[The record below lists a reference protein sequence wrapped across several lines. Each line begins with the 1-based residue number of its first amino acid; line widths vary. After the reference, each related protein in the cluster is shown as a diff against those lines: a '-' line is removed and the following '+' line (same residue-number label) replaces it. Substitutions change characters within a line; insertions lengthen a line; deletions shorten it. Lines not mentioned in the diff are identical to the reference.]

1 MSELPL
7 QSMLDGVPHPYAIIG
22 SDYRILAANQQY
34 CKQFDCSLD
43 SVVGRTCHSVE
54 HRSDVPCRQHGQEC
68 PLDRALSDNQ
78 QSRMINIHPDKA
90 GNDVHLQVTATP
102 LKHNGDMPPMVGM
115 LVQPVESEEMQRKA
129 ETPRVL
135 VGQSSALLRLT
146 SLLYRAAPTSTTI
159 LIEGE
164 SGVGKEC
171 AASYVHHYSSRNKG
185 PFVVVDCGALGE
197 SLIESELFGYEKGAF
212 TGAQQRKKGL
222 FEAADGGTLFI
233 DEIGEMPLELQ
244 TKLLRVLEMGTLRRL
259 GGTEYNKVDVRVIAA
274 TNRNLLEMVQEGTFR
289 QDLYYRLAAFPVE
302 MPSLRE
308 RKEDI
313 PALTEYFLGM
323 MDEGDAQ
330 LPLSSE
336 VIESLLSY
344 DYPGNIRE
352 LRNIIERAVILA
364 AGEPMRPEHLIYPSR
379 LEVRKTNDSVTVF
392 DETYSQDI
400 QVPNPLLVK
409 RQRLTDELVVAAL
422 GRHEGH
428 RGRAAQELGVSE
440 RTLYRYIR
448 KMRDV

>member
-1 MSELPL
+1 M
-7 QSMLDGVPHPYAIIG
+7 
-22 SDYRILAANQQY
+22 
-34 CKQFDCSLD
+34 
-43 SVVGRTCHSVE
+43 
-54 HRSDVPCRQHGQEC
+54 
-68 PLDRALSDNQ
+68 
-78 QSRMINIHPDKA
+78 MIEPI
-90 GNDVHLQVTATP
+90 
-102 LKHNGDMPPMVGM
+102 
-115 LVQPVESEEMQRKA
+115 ESEEIRENA
-129 ETPRVL
+129 NTPRVL
-135 VGQSSALLRLT
+135 IGQSSALLRLT

-171 AASYVHHYSSRNKG
+171 AASYVHHYSSCNKG

-244 TKLLRVLEMGTLRRL
+244 TKLLRVLEMGTVRRL
-259 GGTEYNKVDVRVIAA
+259 GGTEYIKVNVRVIAA

-323 MDEGDAQ
+323 MDDGDAQ

-336 VIESLLSY
+336 VIEKLLSY

-364 AGEPMRPEHLIYPSR
+364 AGEPMRPEHLMFPTQF
-379 LEVRKTNDSVTVF
+379 EVRRTLDSVTVLE
-392 DETYSQDI
+392 DTTHADVQMPD
-400 QVPNPLLVK
+400 PLLVK

-422 GRHEGH
+422 GRNEGH

-448 KMRDV
+448 KMREV